1 MTRTRVAVAL
11 AGLIGAA
18 SSAYAQAS
26 MTPTFSKDV
35 APILFQNCTGC
46 HRPGEVGPMSLAS
59 FSDARPWAK
68 SIATHVTDRTMP
80 PWHADP
86 AHGQFLNDRR
96 LSDKDRDTIVKWV
109 SGGAPEGNPADLPKL
124 PPYADGWQMGQPDTI
139 YAMQEDY
146 PIPASGT
153 IEYKNFE
160 VPTNLTE
167 DKWAQAIEVRP
178 GNRSVVHH
186 VIVYIIDPKPASR
199 GPQPFA
205 FAPGMGRPADAPKT
219 EHGPEA
225 NDRPMKHRPTGWL
238 SGFAP
243 GQSVRVYQP
252 GTALRVPAGATLI
265 IQEHYTANGKET
277 TDRTRVGIKWAKEPP
292 KIAVDVATLQNANF
306 VLPAGASDT
315 RVDAELTLKE
325 DTTVWSIL
333 PHTHMRG
340 KKWEVTATYPDG
352 RSEIILSVPKYDFNW
367 QTDYIFKQ
375 PLAMAKGT
383 RIRTSAWYDNS
394 TANKANPDPKQDVYW
409 GDQTW
414 EEMQFT
420 AITFS
425 TDNTTAKS
433 ASGDPKP

>member
-1 MTRTRVAVAL
+1 MNRTRVAVAL
-11 AGLIGAA
+11 AGLIGTAA
-18 SSAYAQAS
+18 SVCAQSPTA
-26 MTPTFSKDV
+26 PTFSTDV
-35 APILFQNCTGC
+35 APILYANCTNC
-46 HRPGEVGPMSLAS
+46 HRPGEIGPMPLVS
-59 FSDARPWAK
+59 FADARPWAK
-68 SIATHVTDRTMP
+68 AIANRVTDGTMP

-96 LSDKDRDTIVKWV
+96 LSDKDRDTIVKWA
-109 SGGAPEGNPADLPKL
+109 SAGAPEGNRADLPK
-124 PPYADGWQMGQPDTI
+124 PPLFADGWQMGEPDTI

-146 PIPASGT
+146 AIPASGT

-167 DKWAQAIEVRP
+167 DRWAQAIEIRP

-186 VIVYIIDPKPASR
+186 VIVYLIDPKPAR
-199 GPQPFA
+199 VPQPFTP
-205 FAPGMGRPADAPKT
+205 APGMRRPADAPKT
-219 EHGPEA
+219 EHGAEA
-225 NDRPMKHRPTGWL
+225 NDRPMKHQPTGWL
-238 SGFAP
+238 SGYAP

-265 IQEHYTANGKET
+265 IQEHYTAIGKET
-277 TDRTRVGIKWAKEPP
+277 TDRTRIGVKWAKETP
-292 KIAVDVATLQNANF
+292 KVPVDVATLQNANF

-352 RSEIILSVPKYDFNW
+352 RSELILNVPKYDFNW

-375 PLAMAKGT
+375 PLNLPKGT
-383 RIRTSAWYDNS
+383 KIRTSAWYDNS
-394 TANKANPDPKQDVYW
+394 AANKANPDPKKDVYW

-425 TDNTTAKS
+425 TDTAAAKT
-433 ASGDPKP
+433 ATGGQKQ